1 MTESRVAP
9 KVVFMGMRGPF
20 SRIVLACLI
29 GEGLAIQAVVVP
41 AAAVKEQAAAPVSRL
56 VPPPTPSQV
65 RLLTRFVV
73 PDTVHLAWEHGLPVL
88 EVARL
93 DDPESLAT
101 LAAYAPDVICVACF
115 NQRFPPVLLGLP
127 RHGCLNLHP
136 SLLPA
141 YRGPAPLFW
150 VFRNGERETGVTVHL
165 MDEGLDSGDI
175 LLQERIPIPEGVSG
189 PVLEERCAT
198 LGAALMVRAVRALHA
213 GTAVRRKQVEEDS
226 SYYPWPS
233 AEDFRIPVTR
243 PARWAF
249 NFMRGVA
256 HWGVPFTIQVP
267 GEPLLAREALS
278 YTPGGEL
285 GRPFV
290 QKGEE
295 LWVQCSPGVLHV
307 LKTRPVSASL

>member
-1 MTESRVAP
+1 MDVWKAPP
-9 KVVFMGMRGPF
+9 KVVFMGLRGSF
-20 SRIVLACLI
+20 SRIALAYLMA
-29 GEGLAIQAVVVP
+29 EGLAIQAVVVP
-41 AAAVKEQAAAPVSRL
+41 AAPVEEAAVPVRRL

-65 RLLTRFVV
+65 PLLTRFVA
-73 PDTVHLAWEHGLPVL
+73 PDIVHLAWEHGIAVL

-93 DDPESLAT
+93 GAPETLAT
-101 LAAYAPDVICVACF
+101 LAAYDPDVICVACF
-115 NQRFPPVLLGLP
+115 NQRFPTALLGLP

-150 VFRNGERETGVTVHL
+150 VFRNGEQETGVTVHL
-165 MDEGLDSGDI
+165 MDAGLDTGDI
-175 LLQERIPIPEGVSG
+175 LLQKRVAIPEGVPG
-189 PVLEERCAT
+189 PVLEEQCAT
-198 LGAALMVRAVRALHA
+198 VGARLMAQAVWRLYA
-213 GTAVRRKQVEEDS
+213 GTAVLRKQSEEGS

-256 HWGVPFTIQVP
+256 HWGVPFTIEVP
-267 GEPLLAREALS
+267 GQHLLAREALS
-278 YTPGGEL
+278 YTPSGEL

-290 QKGEE
+290 QKGAE

-307 LKTRPVSASL
+307 RG